1 VSRAATATRAGVPG
15 SVAPA
20 GRSGIPY
27 DADCLLTQTGPVPD
41 LWDVIVVGAGP
52 AGSAAALSAL
62 RVRPGASVLL
72 LDRAD
77 FPRDKSCGDGIAP
90 QVLDVLAALGL
101 GGVVDDFA
109 PVSTLSIG
117 YPPGLGEA
125 ASGSMA
131 RPVRVVPREVLDAR
145 LVAGAC
151 AAGAVLRRHTV
162 RRLEVRPDRV
172 VLDGDLCARTVVA
185 ADGAG
190 STLRRGLGLAP
201 NGPGHVAV
209 AIRGYAP
216 VRADLRE
223 EQRITLGREDWPEYA
238 WSFPIGDG
246 RANIGY
252 GAVLREGRPL
262 SRSLLMRRLE
272 ELLPGVSHDARSWR
286 AHHLPLSSFRPRQP
300 DGRVLL
306 AGDALSLVNPMTGEG
321 IYYAVLSGACAGAA
335 AVGGT
340 GGPAGAAGAD
350 PGAAYRRDLRRR
362 LGRHLRHTSTAAVLA
377 RRPWVVD
384 GALRGA
390 TRHPAAFDA
399 LVELGL
405 GEGLLTPRALLA
417 TAAGVRR

>member
-1 VSRAATATRAGVPG
+1 
-15 SVAPA
+15 
-20 GRSGIPY
+20 
-27 DADCLLTQTGPVPD
+27 
-41 LWDVIVVGAGP
+41 VVGAGP
-52 AGSAAALSAL
+52 AGAAAALSAL
-62 RVRPGASVLL
+62 RVRPAASVLL
-72 LDRAD
+72 LDRSD
-77 FPRDKSCGDGIAP
+77 FPRDKACGDGIAP
-90 QVLDVLAALGL
+90 QVLDVLATLGL
-101 GGVVDDFA
+101 GGVVDDYA

-131 RPVRVVPREVLDAR
+131 RPVRVVPRQVLDAR
-145 LVAGAC
+145 LVVGAC

-216 VRADLRE
+216 VRPDLGE

-262 SRSLLMRRLE
+262 SRSLLLSRLE
-272 ELLPGVSHDARSWR
+272 ELLPAVSQDARSWR
-286 AHHLPLSSFRPRQP
+286 AHHLPLSSSRPRQP

-335 AVGGT
+335 AVGWA
-340 GGPAGAAGAD
+340 GGRVGGSAASDPGAAGGDPRPGGD
-350 PGAAYRRDLRRR
+350 PGAAYRRELRRR

-405 GEGLLTPRALLA
+405 GEGLLTPGALLA
-417 TAAGVRR
+417 TAAGLRR

>member
-1 VSRAATATRAGVPG
+1 
-15 SVAPA
+15 
-20 GRSGIPY
+20 
-27 DADCLLTQTGPVPD
+27 
-41 LWDVIVVGAGP
+41 
-52 AGSAAALSAL
+52 
-62 RVRPGASVLL
+62 VLL

-77 FPRDKSCGDGIAP
+77 FPRDKACGDGIAP
-90 QVLDVLAALGL
+90 QVLDVLATLGL
-101 GGVVDDFA
+101 PGIVDDFA
-109 PVSTLSIG
+109 PVSRLCLG
-117 YPPGLGEA
+117 YPPDLGEA
-125 ASGSMA
+125 ARGAMA

-145 LVAGAC
+145 LVAGARG
-151 AAGAVLRRHTV
+151 AGAVLRRHTV
-162 RRLEVRPDRV
+162 RRLEVRHDRV
-172 VLDGDLCARTVVA
+172 VLDGDLCATTVVA

-209 AIRGYAP
+209 ALRGYAP

-223 EQRITLGREDWPEYA
+223 EQRITLGRKDWPEYA

-262 SRSLLMRRLE
+262 SRSLLLSRLE
-272 ELLPGVSHDARSWR
+272 ELLPGVSHHARSWR
-286 AHHLPLSSFRPRQP
+286 AHHLPLSSSRPRQP

-335 AVGGT
+335 AVGG
-340 GGPAGAAGAD
+340 AAGGDPAVGGLAAGN
-350 PGAAYRRDLRRR
+350 PGAAYRRALRRR
-362 LGRHLRHTSTAAVLA
+362 LGRHLRHTSAAAVLA

-417 TAAGVRR
+417 TAAGLRR

>member
-1 VSRAATATRAGVPG
+1 M
-15 SVAPA
+15 
-20 GRSGIPY
+20 
-27 DADCLLTQTGPVPD
+27 
-41 LWDVIVVGAGP
+41 VGAGP

-90 QVLDVLAALGL
+90 QVLDVLTALGL
-101 GGVVDDFA
+101 GGLVDDFA

-117 YPPGLGEA
+117 YPPGVGEA

-131 RPVRVVPREVLDAR
+131 RPARVVPREVLDAR
-145 LVAGAC
+145 LVAGAR

-162 RRLEVRPDRV
+162 RRVDVRPDRV

-209 AIRGYAP
+209 AVRGYAP

-223 EQRITLGREDWPEYA
+223 EQRITLGRADWPEYA

-262 SRSLLMRRLE
+262 SRSLLLRRLE
-272 ELLPGVSHDARSWR
+272 DLLPGVSHDARSWR
-286 AHHLPLSSFRPRQP
+286 AHHLPLSSSRPRQP

-306 AGDALSLVNPMTGEG
+306 VGDALSLVNPMTGEG

-340 GGPAGAAGAD
+340 GGLRGAVGGDPGAASGGPGAASGDPAAGGD
-350 PGAAYRRDLRRR
+350 PGAAYRRDLGRR

-390 TRHPAAFDA
+390 TRHAAAFDA

>member
-1 VSRAATATRAGVPG
+1 M
-15 SVAPA
+15 
-20 GRSGIPY
+20 
-27 DADCLLTQTGPVPD
+27 PD

-72 LDRAD
+72 LDRAV

-101 GGVVDDFA
+101 PGVVDDFA

-145 LVAGAC
+145 LVAGAR
-151 AAGAVLRRHTV
+151 AAGAILRRHTV
-162 RRLEVRPDRV
+162 RRLEVHHDRV

-209 AIRGYAP
+209 ALRGYAP

-262 SRSLLMRRLE
+262 SRSLLLSRLE

-286 AHHLPLSSFRPRQP
+286 AHHLPLSSSRPRQP

-321 IYYAVLSGACAGAA
+321 IYYAGLSGACAGAA
-335 AVGGT
+335 AVGGSGGGGGGVGGAT
-340 GGPAGAAGAD
+340 GGD
-350 PGAAYRRDLRRR
+350 PGATYRRDLRRR

-390 TRHPAAFDA
+390 TRHPVAFDA

-417 TAAGVRR
+417 TAAGLRR

>member
-1 VSRAATATRAGVPG
+1 M
-15 SVAPA
+15 
-20 GRSGIPY
+20 
-27 DADCLLTQTGPVPD
+27 
-41 LWDVIVVGAGP
+41 
-52 AGSAAALSAL
+52 
-62 RVRPGASVLL
+62 LL

-101 GGVVDDFA
+101 PGVVDDFA

-117 YPPGLGEA
+117 YPTGLGEA
-125 ASGSMA
+125 ASGTMA

-145 LVAGAC
+145 LVAGAR

-162 RRLEVRPDRV
+162 RRVDVRPDRV

-209 AIRGYAP
+209 AVRGYAP

-223 EQRITLGREDWPEYA
+223 EQRITLGRADWPEYA

-262 SRSLLMRRLE
+262 SRSLLLSRLE
-272 ELLPGVSHDARSWR
+272 DLLPGASHDARSWR
-286 AHHLPLSSFRPRQP
+286 AHHLPLSSSRPRQP

-335 AVGGT
+335 AVRVSGRGAGGS
-340 GGPAGAAGAD
+340 GGGAGGAAGGD

-384 GALRGA
+384 AGLRGA

-405 GEGLLTPRALLA
+405 GEGLLTPGALLA
-417 TAAGVRR
+417 TAAGLRR

>member
-1 VSRAATATRAGVPG
+1 MSSWSARGRRARRPLSRRCGYA
-15 SVAPA
+15 
-20 GRSGIPY
+20 
-27 DADCLLTQTGPVPD
+27 
-41 LWDVIVVGAGP
+41 
-52 AGSAAALSAL
+52 
-62 RVRPGASVLL
+62 PGASVLL
-72 LDRAD
+72 LDRSD

-90 QVLDVLAALGL
+90 QVLDVLTDLGL

-125 ASGSMA
+125 ASGAMA
-131 RPVRVVPREVLDAR
+131 RPVRVVPRQVLDAR

-151 AAGAVLRRHTV
+151 AAGAVLRRRTV
-162 RRLEVRPDRV
+162 RRLEVRPERV

-216 VRADLRE
+216 VRPDLCE

-262 SRSLLMRRLE
+262 SRSLLLRRLE
-272 ELLPGVSHDARSWR
+272 ELLPAVSQDARSWR
-286 AHHLPLSSFRPRQP
+286 AHHLPLSSSRPRQP

-335 AVGGT
+335 AVGWA
-340 GGPAGAAGAD
+340 GGRVGGSAAGDRGSAAGD
-350 PGAAYRRDLRRR
+350 RGSAGGGPGAAYRRELRRR

-390 TRHPAAFDA
+390 TRYPAAFDA

-405 GEGLLTPRALLA
+405 GEGRLTPGALLA
-417 TAAGVRR
+417 TAAGLRR